1 MRSESPV
8 TAPMRPVRKPGV
20 VARDIGDEL
29 FLYEVGG
36 REIHI
41 LNPTARLVWELCDG
55 EHAVVDMEQ
64 AIKARYSVPQGHD
77 LTADIR
83 PTLELLAR
91 KGLFRGPAS

>member
-1 MRSESPV
+1 MRSESPAK
-8 TAPMRPVRKPGV
+8 APTRPVRKPGV
-20 VARDIGDEL
+20 MARDIGDEL

-77 LTADIR
+77 VTADIR
-83 PTLELLAR
+83 PALELLAR
-91 KGLFRGPAS
+91 KGLLRRATS